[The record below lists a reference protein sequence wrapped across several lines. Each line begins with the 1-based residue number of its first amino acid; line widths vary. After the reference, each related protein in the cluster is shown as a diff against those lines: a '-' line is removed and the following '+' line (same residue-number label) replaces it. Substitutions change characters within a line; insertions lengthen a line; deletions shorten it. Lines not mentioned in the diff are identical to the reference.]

1 MMTRRIV
8 RAGVI
13 AALYAA
19 VAIFLAPISFPA
31 VQFRAS
37 EALTLLP
44 ILFPEAVFGV
54 TLGCLI
60 ANLYGGLGIYDIV
73 GGTLAT
79 FLAAIVTYR
88 WRSSWI
94 AYASP
99 IVINALV
106 VSSYLAVIAGL
117 PYWLTAASIGAGEAG
132 VVIVLGIP
140 LIRWLRKVMRVD

>member
-1 MMTRRIV
+1 MTKRIV

-19 VAIFLAPISFPA
+19 IAIFLAPLSFGA

-73 GGTLAT
+73 GGTFAT
-79 FLAAIVTYR
+79 FLAAVVTYYGR
-88 WRSSWI
+88 RSWI

-117 PYWLTAASIGAGEAG
+117 PYWLTAASIAVGEAG
-132 VVIVLGIP
+132 VVLALGVP
-140 LIRWLRKVMRVD
+140 LIRWLRKVMRVA

>member
-1 MMTRRIV
+1 MTRHIV

-19 VAIFLAPISFPA
+19 ISIFLAPISFPA
-31 VQFRAS
+31 VQFRAA

-60 ANLYGGLGIYDIV
+60 SNIYGGLGIYDIV
-73 GGTLAT
+73 GGTFAT
-79 FLAAIVTYR
+79 FLAAVATYY
-88 WRSSWI
+88 WRRSWI

-117 PYWLTAASIGAGEAG
+117 PYWLTAASIALGEAG

-140 LIRWLRKVMRVD
+140 LIRWLSRVMRQ